1 MVDSFDYITI
11 LQYIEY
17 QDALAKMK
25 AGKEYDESILD
36 RPVTFNA
43 LQIEAADCF
52 KDGVININDAKV
64 LQKFVLGEVKTLPY
78 EF

>member
-1 MVDSFDYITI
+1 
-11 LQYIEY
+11 
-17 QDALAKMK
+17 MK